1 MDSACLKS
9 LLPTWPRTQNGER
22 HTLNADMSTYREQ
35 FPVFEKVAYL
45 NSCSQGALAN
55 SVRAAMESY
64 MDGMDEFGSLW
75 ETWAGKQEEVRG
87 LLARL
92 FGTTPGE
99 VAVTASASAAIDSIA
114 SAMFL
119 DGGPRKVI
127 TTSLEFPT
135 AGQIWHAQEA
145 RGVSVVHVPAGP
157 DHRLAIDDLAAAIDD
172 DTALVSVTHVC
183 YRNGAMT
190 DLAAVI
196 ELAHSRGVRVLVD
209 AYQSGGAVP
218 IDFAALGADF
228 LVGGCL
234 KYMLGMPGVGFGLVT
249 AQACADLVPTSTGW
263 FAARDIFAMDIYGY
277 DPAIDARRFEAGTPV
292 VPSLYAVAA
301 GLELLLEV
309 GVARAWEVSSGLHD
323 QVRAGVADLGGTVVT
338 PAGAGE
344 HGPMIAVAA
353 TDEHALVSAMG
364 EDGVVV
370 SSRDGNIRISPHFYN
385 NPADIE
391 AALASMRR
399 HRHLLA

>member
-1 MDSACLKS
+1 MDSPCLKS
-9 LLPTWPRTQNGER
+9 LLPTWPRTQNGEG
-22 HTLNADMSTYREQ
+22 HTLDADMSTYREQ

-399 HRHLLA
+399 NRHLLA